1 MTVRVLLLAT
11 SALLVLALGGCQRD
25 SDPAL
30 VSELDSLIVHLD
42 SLEAAF
48 AAIEPAEHQ
57 HMDSVFQGQVVAL
70 QQAFMDTL
78 QQDTALLLGNYYR
91 AMTKSQR
98 RLLGEYGRVR
108 TALDSSLK
116 KVRDL
121 RRDVDRGLIPL
132 PDRRLYADQEKKI
145 GEELDRQVTVLLNS
159 HATVLRHW
167 PDRETV
173 EAILTA
179 RSDTLH

>member
-42 SLEAAF
+42 SLEVAF
-48 AAIEPAEHQ
+48 AAIDPAEHQ

-167 PDRETV
+167 PDREAV